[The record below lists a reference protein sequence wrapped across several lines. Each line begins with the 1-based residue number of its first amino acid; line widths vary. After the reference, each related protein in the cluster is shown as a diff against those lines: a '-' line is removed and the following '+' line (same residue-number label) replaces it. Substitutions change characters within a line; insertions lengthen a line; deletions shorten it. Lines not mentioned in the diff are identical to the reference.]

1 MFFHRNFM
9 DRMFGIRRNKMNSFD
24 ELKNEMFKD
33 FLSLQKKMGK
43 DREDYGEWKKT
54 SDRERANLK
63 QKIEETGGNVRELVN
78 EHMVL
83 MKKAKQNDVLVSNAL
98 DNAKSLAEDY
108 LSSLGILAE
117 IEIIIKG

>member
-1 MFFHRNFM
+1 
-9 DRMFGIRRNKMNSFD
+9 MNSFD

-43 DREDYGEWKKT
+43 DREDHEEWKKT
-54 SDRERANLK
+54 SDRERDNLK
-63 QKIEETGGNVRELVN
+63 QKIEETEGNVRELVN

-117 IEIIIKG
+117 IEITIKE

>member
-1 MFFHRNFM
+1 
-9 DRMFGIRRNKMNSFD
+9 MNSFD

-43 DREDYGEWKKT
+43 DREDYEEWKKT
-54 SDRERANLK
+54 SDRERDNLK
-63 QKIEETGGNVRELVN
+63 QKIEETEGNVRELIN
-78 EHMVL
+78 EHLVL
-83 MKKAKQNDVLVSNAL
+83 IKKAKQNDVLVSNAL

-117 IEIIIKG
+117 IEIKIKG

>member
-1 MFFHRNFM
+1 
-9 DRMFGIRRNKMNSFD
+9 MNSFD
-24 ELKNEMFKD
+24 ELKNEMLKD

-43 DREDYGEWKKT
+43 DREDYEEWKKT
-54 SDRERANLK
+54 SDRERDNLK
-63 QKIEETGGNVRELVN
+63 QKIEETGGNARELVN

-117 IEIIIKG
+117 IEITIKE

>member
-1 MFFHRNFM
+1 
-9 DRMFGIRRNKMNSFD
+9 MNSFD

-43 DREDYGEWKKT
+43 DREDYEDWNKT
-54 SDRERANLK
+54 SDRERDNLK
-63 QKIEETGGNVRELVN
+63 QKIEETEGNVRELIN
-78 EHMVL
+78 EHLIL

-117 IEIIIKG
+117 IEIKIKRRNLWNTK

>member
-1 MFFHRNFM
+1 
-9 DRMFGIRRNKMNSFD
+9 MNSFD

-43 DREDYGEWKKT
+43 DREDYEEWKKT
-54 SDRERANLK
+54 SDRERDNLK
-63 QKIEETGGNVRELVN
+63 QKIEETEGNARALVN
-78 EHMVL
+78 EYMVL